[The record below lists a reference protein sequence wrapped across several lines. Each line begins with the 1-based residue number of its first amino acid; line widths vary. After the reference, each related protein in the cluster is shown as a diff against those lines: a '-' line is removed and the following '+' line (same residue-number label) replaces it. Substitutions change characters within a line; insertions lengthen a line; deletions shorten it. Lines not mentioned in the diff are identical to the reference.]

1 MKPSILT
8 HLESRIERL
17 EKEAGKTI
25 RRVPRDMFRRPS
37 RNIMPRDMEKVRSK
51 AVPPNAYDDIPFSGG
66 QHEFYDA
73 LHEMVNRGKDSD
85 EIVKKL
91 TRRFKVKAP
100 FILEQLRRFY
110 GQEMRVAN
118 RVKNAY
124 MAWDER
130 SVQTLIEFEGLEPED
145 IQSSDITFLY
155 GESAV
160 EVRTRWDHYLLFQ
173 DKEGYFNFF
182 DENLKD
188 IVEDKISEIDLLKML
203 RADKWSK
210 FEHFAEAGELEPK
223 DFERNKILRGLKDY
237 KHLTKLRS
245 ENEIDKEDYENG
257 IQDLCDE
264 INLDPL
270 EVTRSKKIISELFRY
285 MEIDKLYLAKELELD
300 PPTRYEKLLP
310 DHQLDRKE
318 LYAVKVN

>member
-1 MKPSILT
+1 MRRTASEIIRN
-8 HLESRIERL
+8 LEMRIARL
-17 EKEAGKTI
+17 EKS
-25 RRVPRDMFRRPS
+25 V
-37 RNIMPRDMEKVRSK
+37 V
-51 AVPPNAYDDIPFSGG
+51 
-66 QHEFYDA
+66 
-73 LHEMVNRGKDSD
+73 
-85 EIVKKL
+85 
-91 TRRFKVKAP
+91 
-100 FILEQLRRFY
+100 
-110 GQEMRVAN
+110 RVAS

-130 SVQTLIEFEGLEPED
+130 AVQTLIEVDGLEPED

-203 RADKWSK
+203 RADKYSK
-210 FEHFAEAGELEPK
+210 FEHFADAGELEPK

-237 KHLTKLRS
+237 KHLTELRS
-245 ENEIDKEDYENG
+245 ENVLDKEEYEDA

-270 EVTRSKKIISELFRY
+270 EVTRSKKIISELFKY
-285 MEIDKLYLAKELELD
+285 MEIDKLYIAKTLELD
-300 PPTRYEKLLP
+300 PPTRFEKVLP